1 MALNP
6 KIIDRVKEE
15 QKRVFRI
22 ALDPMRYGLTLKA
35 IAIDS
40 NLGYD
45 ALRTWARGESVMPI
59 TALYA
64 LCDVLPD
71 ELLSLLLPAQ
81 FFITRKSDGVN
92 LADLAG
98 RALDYVGTYTAARS
112 PDSEAGVELGPNET
126 AILND
131 KANRLQT

>member
-1 MALNP
+1 MTLNTN
-6 KIIDRVKEE
+6 IVDRVKEE

-45 ALRTWARGESVMPI
+45 ALRTWARGESVMPV

-71 ELLSLLLPAQ
+71 ELLSLLLPGQ
-81 FFITRKSDGVN
+81 FFITRKSDGMD
-92 LADLAG
+92 LADLATK
-98 RALDYVGTYTAARS
+98 ALDYVGTYTAARS
-112 PDSEAGVELGPNET
+112 PESEAGIELGPNET
-126 AILND
+126 VSLTD
-131 KANRLQT
+131 KANRLQH